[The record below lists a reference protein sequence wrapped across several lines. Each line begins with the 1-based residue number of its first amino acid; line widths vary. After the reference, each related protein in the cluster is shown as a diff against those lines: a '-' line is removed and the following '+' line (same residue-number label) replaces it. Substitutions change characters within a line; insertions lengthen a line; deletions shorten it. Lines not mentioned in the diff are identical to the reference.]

1 MTCET
6 GTENRCTCGS
16 SAAVPS
22 VCAGAAQ
29 DLALR
34 PRAGGAAEAH
44 LVDQLRQADAHG
56 AAPAVAAAA
65 ADVRLAAA
73 APCQ

>member
-1 MTCET
+1 MR
-6 GTENRCTCGS
+6 TENRFACGF

-29 DLALR
+29 GLALR
-34 PRAGGAAEAH
+34 PGAAGAAEAH
-44 LVDQLRQADAHG
+44 LADQLRQANAHG

-65 ADVRLAAA
+65 ADIRLAAA
-73 APCQ
+73 APCQR